1 MSEHPARLERDQI
14 WSAPSEG
21 SVQTGGNSTDRW
33 RGPASPPRIV
43 SEAVARRRDACRKI
57 AASGLLVALAALI
70 LPTARSLAA
79 SGEGLTLSEA
89 WVPATPEV
97 GRDIPLLVTIR
108 NDTTAPEALMRV
120 RCPVAN
126 FSERHTVDR
135 GEGAPAMRS
144 IPSIPIPAGSTLV
157 LQPTAYHVMLLQT
170 REPLEPGKRFSC
182 TIVFQKA
189 GSIETEV
196 EIRKSP

>member
-1 MSEHPARLERDQI
+1 VRVGLRVVAAR
-14 WSAPSEG
+14 
-21 SVQTGGNSTDRW
+21 V
-33 RGPASPPRIV
+33 
-43 SEAVARRRDACRKI
+43 
-57 AASGLLVALAALI
+57 LAA
-70 LPTARSLAA
+70 AFVASVVSMSLRPAA
-79 SGEGLTLSEA
+79 AGEGLTLSEA
-89 WVPATPEV
+89 WVPAAPEP
-97 GRDIPLLVTIR
+97 GHDIPLLITIK
-108 NDTTAPEALMRV
+108 NETTAPDALMRV

-144 IPSIPIPAGSTLV
+144 IPSIPIAAGSTLV

-170 REPLEPGKRFSC
+170 REPLEPGKRFTC

-196 EIRKSP
+196 EVRKSP

>member
-1 MSEHPARLERDQI
+1 MSEHPARLECDQI
-14 WSAPSEG
+14 WSTPSNG
-21 SVQTGGNSTDRW
+21 SAQTGGNSTDHW
-33 RGPASPPRIV
+33 GPASPPRIV
-43 SEAVARRRDACRKI
+43 SETATPRRNANWKI
-57 AASGLLVALAALI
+57 ATGGLLLTLVTLI
-70 LPTARSLAA
+70 LASAQSLAA

-89 WVPATPEV
+89 WVPATPDV

-144 IPSIPIPAGSTLV
+144 VPSIPIPAGSTLV

-170 REPLEPGKRFSC
+170 REALEPGKRFTC

-196 EIRKSP
+196 EIRQSP

>member
-1 MSEHPARLERDQI
+1 VSDQPARRKQSCL
-14 WSAPSEG
+14 APSEG
-21 SVQTGGNSTDRW
+21 SVRVGLR
-33 RGPASPPRIV
+33 V
-43 SEAVARRRDACRKI
+43 VAAR
-57 AASGLLVALAALI
+57 VLAA
-70 LPTARSLAA
+70 AFVASVVSMSLRPAA
-79 SGEGLTLSEA
+79 AGEGLTLSEA
-89 WVPATPEV
+89 WVPAAPEP
-97 GRDIPLLVTIR
+97 GHDIPLLITIK
-108 NDTTAPEALMRV
+108 NETTAPEALMRV

-144 IPSIPIPAGSTLV
+144 IPSIPIAAGSTLV

-170 REPLEPGKRFSC
+170 REPLEPGKRFTC

-196 EIRKSP
+196 EVRKSP

>member
-1 MSEHPARLERDQI
+1 MSDQPARRKQSCL
-14 WSAPSEG
+14 APSEG
-21 SVQTGGNSTDRW
+21 SVRVGLRT
-33 RGPASPPRIV
+33 
-43 SEAVARRRDACRKI
+43 
-57 AASGLLVALAALI
+57 AALRGLLAVSFVSMTAGAA
-70 LPTARSLAA
+70 AA
-79 SGEGLTLSEA
+79 GEGLTLSEA
-89 WVPATPEV
+89 WVPAAPEP
-97 GRDIPLLVTIR
+97 GHDIPLLVTIK
-108 NDTTAPEALMRV
+108 NETTAPEALMRV

-144 IPSIPIPAGSTLV
+144 IPSIPIAAGSTLV

-170 REPLEPGKRFSC
+170 REPLEPGKRFTC

-196 EIRKSP
+196 EVRKSP